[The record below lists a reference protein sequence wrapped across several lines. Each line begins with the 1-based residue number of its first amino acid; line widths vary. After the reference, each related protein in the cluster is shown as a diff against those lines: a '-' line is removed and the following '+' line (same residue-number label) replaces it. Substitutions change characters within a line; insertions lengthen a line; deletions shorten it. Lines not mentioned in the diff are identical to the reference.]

1 MTSKVKVSQLRVD
14 PLLVRNRPMN
24 TLFPKNATRRLPNTE
39 ATIQHNDLN
48 SLAVPE
54 QPGLELP
61 LPEHS
66 PQTVTSKHSGST
78 QIGLSDFN
86 CTIVEN
92 RITVA
97 IAGQELTERPR
108 GLLARLARS
117 RSSRQVELTTEFTVG
132 SDECPTW
139 ENANLILGALKTM
152 LQITDGYLNSD
163 YRKAVQS
170 GLEQTRSS
178 VA

>member
-1 MTSKVKVSQLRVD
+1 MTSKLKVSQLRVD
-14 PLLVRNRPMN
+14 PLQVRNRPMN
-24 TLFPKNATRRLPNTE
+24 RLFPKNATRPIPNTQ
-39 ATIQHNDLN
+39 ATIQHRGLN
-48 SLAVPE
+48 SLKLPE

-66 PQTVTSKHSGST
+66 LQTVTSKHSGST

-92 RITVA
+92 RVTVA
-97 IAGQELTERPR
+97 IAGQELTETPR
-108 GLLARLARS
+108 GFLDRLAR
-117 RSSRQVELTTEFTVG
+117 RESSRQVNLTTEFTVG
-132 SDECPTW
+132 SNECPTW
-139 ENANLILGALKTM
+139 ENANQILGALKTM
-152 LQITDGYLNSD
+152 LQITDGYVNSD

-178 VA
+178 VV